1 MILATCSKICF
12 YVTPTVDV
20 IEEIPDFLTESPNSA
35 KSFRSIQ
42 GEWD

>member
-1 MILATCSKICF
+1 MRAARSMTCF

-20 IEEIPDFLTESPNSA
+20 IEEISDFLTESPNSMQ
-35 KSFRSIQ
+35 SIRSIQ

>member
-1 MILATCSKICF
+1 MLALGFTAFS

-20 IEEIPDFLTESPNSA
+20 IEEISDFLTESPNSMQ
-35 KSFRSIQ
+35 SIRNIQ

>member
-1 MILATCSKICF
+1 MSAVCSGVCF

-20 IEEIPDFLTESPNSA
+20 IEEISDFLTESPNSMQ
-35 KSFRSIQ
+35 SIRNIQ

>member
-1 MILATCSKICF
+1 MLATCSRICF

-20 IEEIPDFLTESPNSA
+20 IKEIPDFLTESPNST

>member
-1 MILATCSKICF
+1 MLALGFTAFS

-20 IEEIPDFLTESPNSA
+20 IEEIPDFLTESPNST